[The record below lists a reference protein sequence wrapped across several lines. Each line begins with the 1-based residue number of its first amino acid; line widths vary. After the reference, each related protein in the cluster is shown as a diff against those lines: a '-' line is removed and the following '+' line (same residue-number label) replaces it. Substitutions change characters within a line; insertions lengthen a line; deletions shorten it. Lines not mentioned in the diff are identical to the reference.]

1 MEQALTCLPTCI
13 LFEREHAPVGAS
25 WGNMTP
31 RKVFGEYLFTVKGYR
46 QVTSA
51 LCGEPIVFLNLVQ
64 LS

>member
-1 MEQALTCLPTCI
+1 
-13 LFEREHAPVGAS
+13 
-25 WGNMTP
+25 MTP

-46 QVTSA
+46 EVTSA